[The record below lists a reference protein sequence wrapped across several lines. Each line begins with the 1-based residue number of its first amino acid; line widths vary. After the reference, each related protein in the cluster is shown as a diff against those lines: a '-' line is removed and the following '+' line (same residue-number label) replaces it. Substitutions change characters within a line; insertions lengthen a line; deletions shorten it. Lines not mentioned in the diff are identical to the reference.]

1 MGERLKLRFLAHR
14 SVTLELATR
23 IPDDRGDFRPWSEA
37 MTVAALLR
45 HMAQSHHTFSRV
57 AAGEQPTPPPTDPAT
72 LEEARKRLAEYT
84 TQDAE
89 ILAGLTREA
98 LQRTVTFHDRSFQVR
113 EAVSLGLE
121 HEVHHKGQLFVYAR
135 MLGVDVPSWREYLFG
150 DLRGGGVR

>member
-14 SVTLELATR
+14 SVTLELAAR

-45 HMAQSHHTFSRV
+45 HMAVSHHTFARV
-57 AAGEQPTPPPTDPAT
+57 AAGEQPIPPPTDPAT
-72 LEEARKRLAEYT
+72 LAEARTLLADYT

-89 ILAGLTREA
+89 ILAGLAREA
-98 LQRTVTFHDRSFQVR
+98 LERTVTFHDRTFHVR
-113 EAVSLGLE
+113 EVVALGLE

-135 MLGVDVPSWREYLFG
+135 MLGVDVPAWRKRDG
-150 DLRGGGVR
+150 AR